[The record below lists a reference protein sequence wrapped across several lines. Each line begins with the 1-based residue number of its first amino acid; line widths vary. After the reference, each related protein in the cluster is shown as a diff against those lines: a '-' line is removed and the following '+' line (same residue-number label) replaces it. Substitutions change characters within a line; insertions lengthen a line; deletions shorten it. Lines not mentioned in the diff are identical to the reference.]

1 MEFMYL
7 SEVSGD
13 VRFREKALAV
23 RRLLKNIEK
32 PKGLYWNF
40 MDVHT
45 GRFTRSK
52 YRFAQIVHLLN
63 KMNHK
68 YYVNL
73 FFFKTDHVSIGA
85 LADSYYEYLLKAS
98 IQLQDT
104 EARQLYDD
112 AMDGFVNN
120 SLVKISKPSHLLYI
134 AESRDDR
141 VDDIVGHLACFAGTN

>member
-1 MEFMYL
+1 MFKADV
-7 SEVSGD
+7 SQEVRTKSCTKHK
-13 VRFREKALAV
+13 FHFLQNE
-23 RRLLKNIEK
+23 
-32 PKGLYWNF
+32 LY
-40 MDVHT
+40 D
-45 GRFTRSK
+45 
-52 YRFAQIVHLLN
+52 
-63 KMNHK
+63 
-68 YYVNL
+68 NL
-73 FFFKTDHVSIGA
+73 FFLLQFFLTDHVSIGA

-98 IQLQDT
+98 IQLQDA